1 MNDKPPGFFDSP
13 ALNDI
18 LKSSP
23 PEEVLGMFD
32 TELKHYLNSSRGCI
46 EILSMNPSEETRQRM
61 LKIISRNL
69 DRLEDLRNAVRTYL
83 DQRTK

>member
-1 MNDKPPGFFDSP
+1 MNDKPPDFFDSP
-13 ALNDI
+13 GLNRI
-18 LKSSP
+18 LKSTP
-23 PEEVLGMFD
+23 PEEMLAMFD

-46 EILSMNPSEETRQRM
+46 EILSMNPGEETRQRM
-61 LKIISRNL
+61 LGIISRNL